1 MEKIKI
7 NDVATALGVS
17 PETVRVG
24 LQLGMYDF
32 GIAFKKPG
40 RQNYTYV
47 LYPAK
52 VAELVGELKQ

>member
-7 NDVATALGVS
+7 DDIAQALGVS
-17 PETVRVG
+17 PETVRMG
-24 LQLGMYDF
+24 LQQNVYPF
-32 GIAFKKPG
+32 GTAFKKPG

-52 VAELVGELKQ
+52 VAEIVGELKQ